1 MEFRSGE
8 VWVDAVLAGR
18 ISETDSGYRFSYE
31 AAYLAMPDAQPVS
44 LSLPLQS
51 VPYASKIL
59 FPFFDGLIPE
69 DWLLALAE
77 KTWKLDSR
85 DRMGLLLTCCREC
98 IGNVSV
104 VSGDAA

>member
-18 ISETDSGYRFSYE
+18 ISETDSGYRFNYE
-31 AAYLAMPDAQPVS
+31 AAYLARPEALPVS
-44 LSLPLQS
+44 LGLPLQS
-51 VPYASKIL
+51 GPYTSQIL

-69 DWLLALAE
+69 GWLLAVAE

-85 DRMGLLLTCCREC
+85 DRMGLLLACCREC

-104 VSGDAA
+104 ISGDAA